1 MELGDFFLDKPEKI
15 RYTREAVKGKALIG
29 GSPVKLEELELSLLF
44 DYYGELL
51 TEKQRT
57 CFELYYNQDFSLGE
71 IAGEAGISRQAV
83 YDTLAR
89 AESALRTMEGRVGAA
104 FVRRQRPWPRVRIQ
118 SRPVWLGKFWRL
130 PPP

>member
-1 MELGDFFLDKPEKI
+1 M
-15 RYTREAVKGKALIG
+15 
-29 GSPVKLEELELSLLF
+29 KLEELELSLLF

-57 CFELYYNQDFSLGE
+57 CFELYYNQDYSLGE

-89 AESALRTMEGRVGAA
+89 AESALRTMEGNIGAA
-104 FVRRQRPWPRVRIQ
+104 ARDLACRKALARI
-118 SRPVWLGKFWRL
+118 RTAAEALARCEDPVTVGLAREILEAAATMKE
-130 PPP
+130 

>member
-1 MELGDFFLDKPEKI
+1 M
-15 RYTREAVKGKALIG
+15 
-29 GSPVKLEELELSLLF
+29 KLEELELSLLF

-89 AESALRTMEGRVGAA
+89 AESALRTMIGPAGRRWPA